1 MIQNIIVYL
10 IVIGVIIYTAY
21 AVVRSLK
28 TKDKSPCDGCGG
40 CDIKKEI
47 LKNVKPDNKAKM
59 NCYH

>member
-1 MIQNIIVYL
+1 MIQYIIVFGIL
-10 IVIGVIIYTAY
+10 IAVIIYTIIS
-21 AVVRSLK
+21 VVRSLK

-47 LKNVKPDNKAKM
+47 LKNVKQDTQTKM